1 MANVK
6 ISGLPA
12 ATSVTAGTD
21 VAPLVSGGIT
31 TKATPQQIVNAG
43 LLAPGAIGGTTPAAI
58 TGTTITATTAE
69 LIGPAASANLTR
81 FPNALAVVSNTA
93 AGIQQ
98 NETHNMGIMAEGTAN
113 ASNTAI
119 YGVGVYGVGYTAS
132 GTRCGGVIGEGH
144 VSASADTGSAIGV
157 RGYANDTHAGG
168 LNIGL
173 YGDCAN
179 GSSNYALYLNNG
191 DIYTASAKTW
201 NLNGNLTFS
210 GAYTV
215 TVPTLSVSTTLSGT
229 GVTNYFASPPAIGSG
244 TASTGA
250 FTTLSASSTVSGT
263 GFSTYLASP
272 PAIGGTAAAAGAFT
286 TLSASSTVSGTG
298 FSTYLLSPPAIGTTA
313 PAAGKFT
320 DLTSTGNTTIGDAST
335 DTFTVYPQTISLINS
350 TAITAAS
357 TKTLTLNGGA
367 GTNGLVLDASNNVG
381 IGVTPANAGQ
391 HALQIANYNA
401 TVTALSLGA
410 SSSDYGVVGYNF
422 GFTGTSG
429 SFKYVQADS
438 ASGIQF
444 AGNAIKFLQASSG
457 SAGAT
462 LTPTQAMTLDA
473 SGSLTVPNIYT
484 NTTAAVTYVAVSS
497 AGLLQRGGVSA
508 LKYKQ
513 DIRDL
518 ESIDINKFRPVRY
531 KSKCENDDQTIDYFG
546 FIADEVEEAGIKE
559 LIIYNDAGE
568 PEGFQYERMTVVLLK
583 AIQELLSQV
592 SDLKEELN
600 EIKAKVN

>member
-43 LLAPGAIGGTTPAAI
+43 LAAPGAIGGTTRGTAAF
-58 TGTTITATTAE
+58 TTE
-69 LIGPAASANLTR
+69 LVGPSASANFTR
-81 FPNALAVVSNTA
+81 FPNALTVISNTS

-113 ASNTAI
+113 ASDTSI

-191 DIYTASAKTW
+191 DIYTAGAKTW
-201 NLNGNLTFS
+201 TLNGNLTFS

-215 TVPTLSVSTTLSGT
+215 TVPTLSVSTT
-229 GVTNYFASPPAIGSG
+229 
-244 TASTGA
+244 
-250 FTTLSASSTVSGT
+250 VSGT
-263 GFSTYLASP
+263 GFTTYLA
-272 PAIGGTAAAAGAFT
+272 
-286 TLSASSTVSGTG
+286 
-298 FSTYLLSPPAIGTTA
+298 SPPAIGTTA

-367 GTNGLVLDASNNVG
+367 GSNGLVIDSSNRTILGGSASVGNSKLTVVKTEADEAISAFRHTSNTSPYGITVAFTAAAPNNTTNFSYQASDNVTSCFTIWSNG
-381 IGVTPANAGQ
+381 TTSGRSDSRLKTNITPAGNQLAD
-391 HALQIANYNA
+391 I
-401 TVTALSLGA
+401 LSLE
-410 SSSDYGVVGYNF
+410 VVNYEW
-422 GFTGTSG
+422 
-429 SFKYVQADS
+429 K
-438 ASGIQF
+438 
-444 AGNAIKFLQASSG
+444 
-457 SAGAT
+457 
-462 LTPTQAMTLDA
+462 
-473 SGSLTVPNIYT
+473 
-484 NTTAAVTYVAVSS
+484 
-497 AGLLQRGGVSA
+497 
-508 LKYKQ
+508 
-513 DIRDL
+513 
-518 ESIDINKFRPVRY
+518 ESINGCKEI
-531 KSKCENDDQTIDYFG
+531 G
-546 FIADEVEEAGIKE
+546 FIAQQVQQVKPGLVIEDKNGYLHIKQNPMIPI
-559 LIIYNDAGE
+559 L
-568 PEGFQYERMTVVLLK
+568 VK
-583 AIQELLSQV
+583 AIQELATRIEAL
-592 SDLKEELN
+592 E
-600 EIKAKVN
+600 AK

>member
-43 LLAPGAIGGTTPAAI
+43 LAAPGAIGGTTRGTAAF
-58 TGTTITATTAE
+58 TTE
-69 LIGPAASANLTR
+69 LVGPSASANFTR
-81 FPNALAVVSNTA
+81 FPNALTVISNTS

-113 ASNTAI
+113 AADTSI

-191 DIYTASAKTW
+191 DIYTAGAKTW
-201 NLNGNLTFS
+201 TLNGNLTFS

-229 GVTNYFASPPAIGSG
+229 GITNYFASPPAIGSG
-244 TASTGA
+244 TAST
-250 FTTLSASSTVSGT
+250 
-263 GFSTYLASP
+263 
-272 PAIGGTAAAAGAFT
+272 GAFT

-350 TAITAAS
+350 TSITAAS

-367 GTNGLVLDASNNVG
+367 GSNGLVIDSSNLVL
-381 IGVTPANAGQ
+381 IGTTSQGGAGSGVVNISYNNAFYGLRINTANSGAGS
-391 HALQIANYNA
+391 ALQFNN
-401 TVTALSLGA
+401 
-410 SSSDYGVVGYNF
+410 
-422 GFTGTSG
+422 
-429 SFKYVQADS
+429 
-438 ASGIQF
+438 
-444 AGNAIKFLQASSG
+444 
-457 SAGAT
+457 SAGTQQGLIAT
-462 LTPTQAMTLDA
+462 TGLGTTTSLFTAKQSSVLTMKTSDHYCLLNILKQYPTA
-473 SGSLTVPNIYT
+473 
-484 NTTAAVTYVAVSS
+484 
-497 AGLLQRGGVSA
+497 
-508 LKYKQ
+508 
-513 DIRDL
+513 
-518 ESIDINKFRPVRY
+518 
-531 KSKCENDDQTIDYFG
+531 
-546 FIADEVEEAGIKE
+546 
-559 LIIYNDAGE
+559 
-568 PEGFQYERMTVVLLK
+568 
-583 AIQELLSQV
+583 
-592 SDLKEELN
+592 
-600 EIKAKVN
+600 

>member
-43 LLAPGAIGGTTPAAI
+43 LAAPGAIGGTTRGTAAF
-58 TGTTITATTAE
+58 TTE
-69 LIGPAASANLTR
+69 LVGPSASANFTR
-81 FPNALAVVSNTA
+81 FPNALTVISNTS

-113 ASNTAI
+113 ASDTSI

-179 GSSNYALYLNNG
+179 GSSNYSLYLNNG
-191 DIYTASAKTW
+191 DIYTAGAKTW
-201 NLNGNLTFS
+201 TLNGNLTFS

-215 TVPTLSVSTTLSGT
+215 TVPTLSVSTT
-229 GVTNYFASPPAIGSG
+229 
-244 TASTGA
+244 
-250 FTTLSASSTVSGT
+250 VSGT
-263 GFSTYLASP
+263 GFTTYLA
-272 PAIGGTAAAAGAFT
+272 
-286 TLSASSTVSGTG
+286 
-298 FSTYLLSPPAIGTTA
+298 SPPAIGTTA

-367 GTNGLVLDASNNVG
+367 GSNGLVVDASNNVG
-381 IGVTPANAGQ
+381 IGA
-391 HALQIANYNA
+391 
-401 TVTALSLGA
+401 
-410 SSSDYGVVGYNF
+410 
-422 GFTGTSG
+422 
-429 SFKYVQADS
+429 
-438 ASGIQF
+438 
-444 AGNAIKFLQASSG
+444 ASSG
-457 SAGAT
+457 EK
-462 LTPTQAMTLDA
+462 LDVSGSIRITYA
-473 SGSLTVPNIYT
+473 SGFKTFTSGGSSFTTLSNTTWNSVGNIVVLQNPYSDLVFATATTGTALEKMRLDTSGNLTVPNIYT
-484 NTTAAVTYVAVSS
+484 NTTASVTYVAVSS

-559 LIIYNDAGE
+559 LITYNDAGE

-583 AIQELLSQV
+583 NIQELTARLEA
-592 SDLKEELN
+592 LEG
-600 EIKAKVN
+600 AK

>member
-12 ATSVTAGTD
+12 ASSVTAGTD

-43 LLAPGAIGGTTPAAI
+43 LAAPGAIGGTTRGTAAF
-58 TGTTITATTAE
+58 TTE
-69 LIGPAASANLTR
+69 LVGPSASANFTR
-81 FPNALAVVSNTA
+81 FPNALTVISNTS

-113 ASNTAI
+113 AADTSI

-168 LNIGL
+168 LNIGI

-191 DIYTASAKTW
+191 DIYTAGAKTW
-201 NLNGNLTFS
+201 TLNGNLTFS

-215 TVPTLSVSTTLSGT
+215 TVPTLSVSTT
-229 GVTNYFASPPAIGSG
+229 
-244 TASTGA
+244 
-250 FTTLSASSTVSGT
+250 VSGT
-263 GFSTYLASP
+263 GFTTYLASP
-272 PAIGGTAAAAGAFT
+272 PAIGSTTANTGAFT

-350 TAITAAS
+350 TSITAAS
-357 TKTLTLNGGA
+357 TKTITLNGGA
-367 GTNGLVLDASNNVG
+367 GSNGLLVDASNNVLVG
-381 IGVTPANAGQ
+381 YTGTAGQKVSWSGANAGDNSIFWSNVSSVAISLATVLPTLAISAGSTLSVQ
-391 HALQIANYNA
+391 MQIVTGSGPNNASSYLILGLRTGNSAWSFTTAGSTTASGA
-401 TVTALSLGA
+401 TVTA
-410 SSSDYGVVGYNF
+410 
-422 GFTGTSG
+422 
-429 SFKYVQADS
+429 
-438 ASGIQF
+438 
-444 AGNAIKFLQASSG
+444 SG
-457 SAGAT
+457 SASTIT
-462 LTPTQAMTLDA
+462 LTFGA
-473 SGSLTVPNIYT
+473 GSQYGMCRIN
-484 NTTAAVTYVAVSS
+484 
-497 AGLLQRGGVSA
+497 A
-508 LKYKQ
+508 L
-513 DIRDL
+513 
-518 ESIDINKFRPVRY
+518 
-531 KSKCENDDQTIDYFG
+531 
-546 FIADEVEEAGIKE
+546 
-559 LIIYNDAGE
+559 
-568 PEGFQYERMTVVLLK
+568 
-583 AIQELLSQV
+583 
-592 SDLKEELN
+592 SD
-600 EIKAKVN
+600 

>member
-69 LIGPAASANLTR
+69 LVGPAASANLTR

-113 ASNTAI
+113 AANTSI

-191 DIYTASAKTW
+191 DIYTAGAKTW
-201 NLNGNLTFS
+201 SINGNLTFS
-210 GAYTV
+210 GGYTV
-215 TVPTLSVSTTLSGT
+215 TMPALSVSTTVSGT
-229 GVTNYFASPPAIGSG
+229 GFTTYLASPPAIGATAPSTGKFTTVESTIATGTAPFTVASTTNVANLNASSLGGATFAAPGAIGSG

-272 PAIGGTAAAAGAFT
+272 PAIG
-286 TLSASSTVSGTG
+286 
-298 FSTYLLSPPAIGTTA
+298 TTA

-320 DLTSTGNTTIGDAST
+320 TTTVATILTTE
-335 DTFTVYPQTISLINS
+335 
-350 TAITAAS
+350 
-357 TKTLTLNGGA
+357 NGSIA
-367 GTNGLVLDASNNVG
+367 L
-381 IGVTPANAGQ
+381 ANA
-391 HALQIANYNA
+391 LNSNLTI
-401 TVTALSLGA
+401 T
-410 SSSDYGVVGYNF
+410 
-422 GFTGTSG
+422 TGTSFFIFTGGGVACQLGGMVAG
-429 SFKYVQADS
+429 SNGQRIV
-438 ASGIQF
+438 II
-444 AGNAIKFLQASSG
+444 NATGSVITIIGESTSS
-457 SAGAT
+457 
-462 LTPTQAMTLDA
+462 
-473 SGSLTVPNIYT
+473 
-484 NTTAAVTYVAVSS
+484 TAANRIFTPGLNSVIWNNLGSREFIYSS
-497 AGLLQRGGVSA
+497 SQSRWILIGGS
-508 LKYKQ
+508 
-513 DIRDL
+513 
-518 ESIDINKFRPVRY
+518 S
-531 KSKCENDDQTIDYFG
+531 T
-546 FIADEVEEAGIKE
+546 
-559 LIIYNDAGE
+559 
-568 PEGFQYERMTVVLLK
+568 
-583 AIQELLSQV
+583 
-592 SDLKEELN
+592 
-600 EIKAKVN
+600 

>member
-43 LLAPGAIGGTTPAAI
+43 LAAPGAIGGTTRGTAAF
-58 TGTTITATTAE
+58 TTE
-69 LIGPAASANLTR
+69 LVGPSASANFTR
-81 FPNALAVVSNTA
+81 FPNALTVISNTS

-113 ASNTAI
+113 AADTSI

-191 DIYTASAKTW
+191 DIYTAGAKTW
-201 NLNGNLTFS
+201 TLNGNLTFS
-210 GAYTV
+210 GTYTV

-229 GVTNYFASPPAIGSG
+229 GITNYFASPPAIGSG

-263 GFSTYLASP
+263 GFSTYL
-272 PAIGGTAAAAGAFT
+272 
-286 TLSASSTVSGTG
+286 
-298 FSTYLLSPPAIGTTA
+298 LSPPAIGTTT

-320 DLTSTGNTTIGDAST
+320 TLEYTSTLTGGTGVI
-335 DTFTVYPQTISLINS
+335 
-350 TAITAAS
+350 AI
-357 TKTLTLNGGA
+357 
-367 GTNGLVLDASNNVG
+367 GTNQIYKDSSGNVG
-381 IGVTPANAGQ
+381 IGTASPSTYGKFVLSGGSSAIDPQLTIESTAFNASQGS
-391 HALQIANYNA
+391 ALNFARA
-401 TVTALSLGA
+401 TQTQPIQARISVADNGA
-410 SSSDYGVVGYNF
+410 SASNLIFSTKVD
-422 GFTGTSG
+422 GT
-429 SFKYVQADS
+429 
-438 ASGIQF
+438 
-444 AGNAIKFLQASSG
+444 AGALTSRMTIDSSG
-457 SAGAT
+457 A
-462 LTPTQAMTLDA
+462 
-473 SGSLTVPNIYT
+473 LTVPNIYT
-484 NTTAAVTYVAVSS
+484 NTTAAVTYVAVNSI
-497 AGLLQRGGVSA
+497 GLLQRGGVSA

-513 DIRDL
+513 DIRDIEL
-518 ESIDINKFRPVRY
+518 IDINKFRPVRY

-559 LIIYNDAGE
+559 LVIYNDDGE

-583 AIQELLSQV
+583 AIQELSIQI
-592 SDLKEELN
+592 SDLKTELN
-600 EIKAKVN
+600 ELKAKVNVNV